1 MSDLHLEFENR
12 SICDPEWN
20 RTCGLREAM
29 PGHPKQGPYLGD
41 LVADAQ
47 GVDLVVLAGDIALGA
62 DGMVYAD
69 EVARFVNA
77 PVVYVMG
84 NHEGYRGSNI
94 DDLADK
100 MRRLAAETEG
110 RVHFLENAV
119 ARFGDVAVL
128 GATLWTDY
136 AANGTKDDDIAH
148 AMNAALN
155 SLNDHRKCRLRGRP
169 FTPDAARGL
178 HETSRKWLDKT
189 ISGICIAE
197 LQARIVVVTHHAP
210 ILDANPPEYRGGHLA
225 PAFVSDMRAEI
236 EAWKPE
242 LWVFGHTHH
251 NVDLAVGK
259 TRVVSQ
265 QRGYVGVEPGAAAFR
280 PKLVDLDAL
289 TLDDAP
295 TGPKI

>member
-1 MSDLHLEFENR
+1 MSDLHLEFESR

-20 RTCGLREAM
+20 RTCALREATH
-29 PGHPKQGPYLGD
+29 GHPKQGPYLGD
-41 LVADAQ
+41 LVAEAQ

-62 DGMVYAD
+62 EGMVYAD
-69 EVARFVNA
+69 EVARFVYA

-94 DDLADK
+94 DDLADE
-100 MRRLAAETEG
+100 MRRLAAGTHG

-119 ARFGDVAVL
+119 AWFGDVAVL

-136 AANGTKDDDIAH
+136 AANGAGDDDIAH
-148 AMNAALN
+148 AMNAAWN
-155 SLNDHRKCRLRGRP
+155 RLNDHRHCRLRGSA

-178 HETSRKWLDKT
+178 HQTSRKWLDRT
-189 ISGICIAE
+189 ISGIRIAE
-197 LQARIVVVTHHAP
+197 PQARIVIVTHHAP
-210 ILDANPPEYRGGHLA
+210 ILEANPPEHRGGELA

-236 EAWKPE
+236 EAWKPD

-251 NVDLAVGK
+251 DVDLVVGK

-265 QRGYVGVEPGAAAFR
+265 QRGYVGVEPGATAFR
-280 PKLVDLDAL
+280 PKLVDLDDL
-289 TLDDAP
+289 PLDDEP
-295 TGPKI
+295 TGPKV